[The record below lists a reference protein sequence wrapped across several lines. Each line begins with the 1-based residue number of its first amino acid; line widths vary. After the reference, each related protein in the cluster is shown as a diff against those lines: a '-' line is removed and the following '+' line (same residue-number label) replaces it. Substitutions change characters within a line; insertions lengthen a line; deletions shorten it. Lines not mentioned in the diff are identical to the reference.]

1 MASKNFQHSRES
13 IMILGIDV
21 GGTHTDA
28 VLLENFQVRKK
39 SKVVTNK
46 DNILESLL
54 NATTELLRDEAPGK
68 LKRIV
73 LSTTVST
80 NAIVQNKTDRVGMI
94 LINGPGLSASH
105 LKINEDTHFISGYV
119 NHRGMEVAGID
130 NSELIT
136 INQKLKNE
144 GIFHAGI
151 VGKFSTR
158 NPAQELLI
166 RKHLDESLKHVS
178 LGHRMS
184 GHLNYPR
191 RVATTYLN
199 EATWSTYNNYITQ
212 VVEFVRKKNINVPIY
227 ILKADGGT
235 FDINQSLEYPVETI
249 LSGPSA
255 SIMGILSMTNPKE
268 DAIALD
274 IGGTTTDIAIFADGA
289 PLLEAQGVQIDRYKT
304 LIRGL
309 LTKSIGI
316 GGDSRIQYVDNRLKI
331 GPEREGMAAA
341 LGGPYPTPTDAMI
354 ILGLTDLGNRE
365 KAENALSDIS
375 GQMNVSLEET
385 AKAILEETCQKI
397 VFNVKEMLNEI
408 NNKPV
413 YTIHELLEGKTLA
426 PKTAYVVGGP
436 AEAMAPRLGELLNC
450 RIHIPQNAE
459 VANAIG
465 AALAR
470 TTAEITI
477 LADTEQK
484 IMAIGEEGHHSSIS
498 SRFSRQDAIRIGRE
512 KLKEKAI
519 RMGANEE
526 DIEIEVVESQEFN
539 MVKGF
544 YTSGKNIRIKLQ
556 IKPGLISGARMEDT
570 L

>member
-1 MASKNFQHSRES
+1 
-13 IMILGIDV
+13 MILGIDV

>member
-1 MASKNFQHSRES
+1 
-13 IMILGIDV
+13 MILGIDV

-28 VLLENFQVRKK
+28 VLLENFQVKKK

-80 NAIVQNKTDRVGMI
+80 NAIVQNRTDRVGMI
-94 LINGPGLSASH
+94 LINGPGLPASH

-136 INQKLKNE
+136 INQKLKSE

-158 NPAQELLI
+158 NPAQELLTC
-166 RKHLDESLKHVS
+166 KHLDESLKHVS

-199 EATWSTYNNYITQ
+199 EATWSTYNNYASQ
-212 VVEFVRKKNINVPIY
+212 VVEFVRKKNIDVPIY

-255 SIMGILSMTNPKE
+255 SIMGILSMTNPRE

-316 GGDSRIQYVDNRLKI
+316 GGDSRIQYVNSKLKI
-331 GPEREGMAAA
+331 GPQREGMAAA
-341 LGGPYPTPTDAMI
+341 LGGPHPTPTDAMI

-365 KAENALSDIS
+365 KAESALSEIS
-375 GQMNVSLEET
+375 RQMNVSLEDT

-413 YTIHELLEGKTLA
+413 YTIHELLEGKTLS

-450 RIHIPQNAE
+450 RIHIPKNAE

-484 IMAIGEEGHHSSIS
+484 IMTIGEEGHQSGIS

-519 RMGANEE
+519 RMGAKEE

-544 YTSGKNIRIKLQ
+544 CTSGKNIRVKLQ
-556 IKPGLISGARMEDT
+556 IKPGLISGSRMEDT